1 MSIMLYLKERMVFLI
16 INFLMFLLVTI
27 LMRIALVPINIIVLV
42 FIIWFGPLV
51 IYMVLEIIKFKRYLD
66 NLISTLD
73 NLDKKYLLPEVI
85 EEANFQEAKI
95 INSAYMV
102 LEIIKFK
109 RYLDN
114 LISTLDNLDKKYLL
128 PEVIEEANFQE
139 AKIINSALKECNK
152 AMHEKVKY
160 YKDEQIEY
168 REYIETWVHEIKT
181 PIASAKLILDNDDSN
196 SGEKISY
203 EMKRVEG
210 FIEEYREYIETWVH
224 EIKTPIASAKLI
236 LDNDDSNSGEKISYE
251 MKRVEGF
258 IEQALYYARSND
270 VSKDYII
277 KEFDLRSVVMKAI
290 KSNSRDFINRKIKQ
304 ALYYA
309 RSNDVS
315 KDYIIKE
322 FDLRSVV
329 MKAIKSNSRDFI
341 NRKIKLNIKDID
353 GTIFS
358 DAKWVEFI
366 VNQIIINA
374 VKFSKSGSG
383 EVSIYSKVNENNIIL
398 TIEDNGVGINE
409 KDIDRVFEKGFTG
422 DNGRKFGKSTGIGL
436 YLCKKLCEKLGIGI
450 SLDSKENEGTK
461 VNIIFPQGR
470 FTDF

>member
-66 NLISTLD
+66 NLI
-73 NLDKKYLLPEVI
+73 N
-85 EEANFQEAKI
+85 
-95 INSAYMV
+95 
-102 LEIIKFK
+102 
-109 RYLDN
+109 
-114 LISTLDNLDKKYLL
+114 TLDNLDKKYLL

-196 SGEKISY
+196 
-203 EMKRVEG
+203 
-210 FIEEYREYIETWVH
+210 
-224 EIKTPIASAKLI
+224 L
-236 LDNDDSNSGEKISYE
+236 GEKISYE

-277 KEFDLRSVVMKAI
+277 KEFDLRSI
-290 KSNSRDFINRKIKQ
+290 
-304 ALYYA
+304 
-309 RSNDVS
+309 
-315 KDYIIKE
+315 
-322 FDLRSVV
+322 V